1 MRLRLRAN
9 ITIGQILIRIISS
22 SIILSYYSGISLV
35 VLGVMLLGVGLLV
48 AELIVGFIQAYV
60 FCLLLS
66 LYRNEHSL

>member
-1 MRLRLRAN
+1 M
-9 ITIGQILIRIISS
+9 
-22 SIILSYYSGISLV
+22 
-35 VLGVMLLGVGLLV
+35 LGVMLLGVGLLV